1 MSSNKDTDNIEESKI
16 LKTIEAIKASNLDSD
31 TKSLVIKILMAFS
44 DLLGIIQ
51 KKETTI
57 GKLKR
62 LIFGKT
68 ESAKNLLGNKKD
80 KAENKSDKADSSD
93 KPAETKGNENSKKD
107 DKPKAPGHGRKS
119 HAEFAV
125 QNEIYCAHGE
135 LKSGDNCPLC
145 EEGKLY
151 KYDPSNFIQFIAQ
164 PLLNATKYILEK
176 FRCNACLAIFE
187 AKLPSD
193 VLPHKYDVSVGVAF
207 SIYRSGFALPSYRME
222 AILKC
227 QGIPFSDSQM
237 FVLQEEVAKGVNPI
251 IEALITECSNSEHFN
266 IDDTTGRIQKLTI
279 ANKTKTEKERKG
291 VFTVA
296 MNSFV
301 ESHPVVL
308 FFTGRKHAGEI
319 LEDVLKIRTS
329 ILPFFV
335 MGDGSSKNTTDNPL
349 AQEVNCN
356 AHNRRKFVDIQEA
369 FPDSVEM
376 VIECYKEIY
385 KNESHCKKT
394 EMSPPDRLKYHKEFS
409 LPIMV
414 SMQAEL
420 EAKIVNKVVEPNSS
434 LGKAIT
440 YFTKRYEKLI
450 GFCMYAGVPID
461 NNQCERAIKKFVLT
475 RKNSMQ
481 YRTEHGAWVG
491 ERLMTL
497 IHTAIS
503 NKVDPFKYLVV
514 VMKNLKRVELDPR
527 KWFPWNYHLNFASGS
542 A

>member
-1 MSSNKDTDNIEESKI
+1 MSSNKDTEHIEDSRI
-16 LKTIEAIKASNLDSD
+16 LKAIEAIKSSALDSE

-44 DLLGIIQ
+44 DLLGVIQ

-68 ESAKNLLGNKKD
+68 ESAKNLLSSKKTDEASKSNKD
-80 KAENKSDKADSSD
+80 NPSD
-93 KPAETKGNENSKKD
+93 KPANTNGSGNPKKD
-107 DKPKAPGHGRKS
+107 DKPKPPGHGRKS

-125 QNEIYCAHGE
+125 QSEICCTHGE
-135 LKSGDNCPLC
+135 LKNGDLCPLC
-145 EEGKLY
+145 EAGKVY
-151 KYDPSNFIQFIAQ
+151 KYEPSNFIQFIAQ
-164 PLLNATKYILEK
+164 PLLNVTKYILEK
-176 FRCNACLAIFE
+176 FRCNACLEIFE

-207 SIYRSGFALPSYRME
+207 SIYRSGFAVPSYRME
-222 AILKC
+222 AMLKC

-251 IEALITECSNSEHFN
+251 IEALVTEGSNSEHFN

-279 ANKTKTEKERKG
+279 ENKTKTEKERRG

-301 ESHPVVL
+301 ESHPVIL

-319 LEDVLKIRTS
+319 LEEVLKTRTL

-335 MGDGSSKNTTDNPL
+335 MGDGSSKNTTDHPL
-349 AQEVNCN
+349 AKEVNCN
-356 AHNRRKFVDIQEA
+356 AHNRRNFVDIQAA
-369 FPDSVEM
+369 FPETVEM

-385 KNESHCKKT
+385 KNDSHCKKT
-394 EMSPPDRLKYHKEFS
+394 EMSPTDRLNHHIKFS
-409 LPIMV
+409 LPIMA
-414 SMQAEL
+414 SMRAEL
-420 EAKIVNKVVEPNSS
+420 DAKIVNKLVEPNSS

-450 GFCMYAGVPID
+450 GFCRYAGVPID

-481 YRTEHGAWVG
+481 YKTEHGAWVG

-497 IHTAIS
+497 IHTAII
-503 NKVDPFKYLVV
+503 NKVDPFKYLVA
-514 VMKNLKRVELDPR
+514 VMKNLKRVELDPG
-527 KWFPWNYHLNFASGS
+527 KWFPWNYHLNLATATS
-542 A
+542 